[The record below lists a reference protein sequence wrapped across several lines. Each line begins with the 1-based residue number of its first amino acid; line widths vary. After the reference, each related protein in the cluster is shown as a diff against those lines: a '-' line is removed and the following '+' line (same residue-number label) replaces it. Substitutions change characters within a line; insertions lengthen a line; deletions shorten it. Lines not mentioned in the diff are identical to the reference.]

1 VTRTPDLSGKRVLV
15 VEDEFF
21 IADEIRHVLEQ
32 HGAEVVGPAGRRGGR
47 PRPGGEGRIRRRRA
61 RHQPARR
68 PGVRPG
74 ARAARCGHA
83 FVFATGYANRF
94 VPPEFAGTPHFEK
107 PLHIQQ
113 FLGAVA
119 AACGPA

>member
-1 VTRTPDLSGKRVLV
+1 
-15 VEDEFF
+15 VE
-21 IADEIRHVLEQ
+21 
-32 HGAEVVGPAGRRGGR
+32 AGRALAGQGGFDVAVLDINLH
-47 PRPGGEGRIRRRRA
+47 GDLVFGLA
-61 RHQPARR
+61 RELREAGTP
-68 PGVRPG
+68 
-74 ARAARCGHA
+74 
-83 FVFATGYANRF
+83 FVFATGYADRF